1 MNHLAHAQLA
11 SEPPLLLVGNLAG
24 DFVKGRLD
32 RLPPTPLLAGI
43 RMHRRIDSYTDR
55 HPVWRRSRLRVAP
68 RRVSGVIVD
77 VAYDHFL
84 AKHFDAFS
92 DVPLEDFAARAYRI
106 LLDHQPLLPPR
117 LRDLVPRIVAEDWF
131 VSYRWLE
138 GVERTF
144 GRLARRVADLADAT
158 DKIRARYRPL
168 ESDFLEFYPQLAA
181 FAAGPARVGPEFS
194 PALAPARSAGRKRAR
209 NPG

>member
-1 MNHLAHAQLA
+1 MNHLAHARLA
-11 SEPPLLLVGNLAG
+11 AEPPLLLAGNLAG

-43 RMHRRIDSYTDR
+43 RMHRRIDSFTDR

-68 RRVSGVIVD
+68 RRVSGIIVD

-92 DVPLEDFAARAYRI
+92 DVSLEIFAARAYRI
-106 LLDHQPLLPPR
+106 LLDHRPLLPPR

-144 GRLARRVADLADAT
+144 GRLARRVADLAGAT
-158 DKIRARYRPL
+158 EEIRARYRPL
-168 ESDFLEFYPQLAA
+168 EADFLEFYPQLAA
-181 FAAGPARVGPEFS
+181 FAVGPARDGPEF
-194 PALAPARSAGRKRAR
+194 PPAPASVRAARSRAPK
-209 NPG
+209 PG